1 MDQLEGKVA
10 VVTGASS
17 GIGRA
22 LSRRF
27 ADEGMKV
34 VVADIDE
41 AGLASAAAEL
51 AQRGADAVT
60 VPTDV
65 SNADD
70 IEALATAALNRFG
83 SVHLVC
89 NNAGVG
95 GGGAVADFD
104 VDTWKR
110 VIDIDLW
117 GVLHGMRVF
126 LPILVGQGE
135 GHIVNTAS
143 VAGLFAGPFM
153 GPYSV
158 AKFGV
163 VAISE
168 SAFLEQ
174 SLLGTGVGVSVLCP
188 GWVSTA
194 IADNMPLSAS
204 DETGV
209 EAMIRDTVKGFV
221 EGGMDPDDVAAEVV
235 AAVRSHR
242 FYILTHDDSRVPIR
256 RRMQAILDGD
266 DPPPI
271 PMEAI

>member
-1 MDQLEGKVA
+1 MDQLAGKVA
-10 VVTGASS
+10 VVTGAAS
-17 GIGRA
+17 GIGLA
-22 LSRRF
+22 LARRF

-41 AGLASAAAEL
+41 EGLTSAAAEL
-51 AQRGADAVT
+51 ARRGADAVT

-65 SNADD
+65 SDADH
-70 IEALATAALNRFG
+70 IEALAAAALDRFG

-104 VDTWKR
+104 VETWKR

-117 GVLHGMRVF
+117 SVLHGMRVF

-174 SLLGTGVGVSVLCP
+174 SMLGTGVGVSVLCP
-188 GWVSTA
+188 GWVTTA
-194 IADNMPLSAS
+194 IADNMPMSAT
-204 DETGV
+204 DESGV
-209 EAMIRDTVKGFV
+209 EAVLRDTVKGFV
-221 EGGMDPDDVAAEVV
+221 ESGMDPDDVAAEVV
-235 AAVRSHR
+235 AAVRSRR
-242 FYILTHDDSRVPIR
+242 FYVLTHDDSRIPVR

-271 PMEAI
+271 PMDAI